1 MKRQR
6 IYIDTSIVGGFF
18 DKTFE
23 TETKLFFKRIK
34 NNEFDCLEIKE
45 KIQTKVYE
53 KTKDITFPKLN
64 DYLDKSLENDIF
76 WQKLLKSNKIQERVM
91 AFV

>member
-1 MKRQR
+1 MNK
-6 IYIDTSIVGGFF
+6 
-18 DKTFE
+18 
-23 TETKLFFKRIK
+23 
-34 NNEFDCLEIKE
+34 EFDCLEMKE

-53 KTKDITFPKLN
+53 KTKDMTFPELN

-76 WQKLLKSNKIQERVM
+76 WQKLLKSDKVQERVM